1 MESGDD
7 AEFYRLVPVCERAIV
22 SKSDTLGINLQYN
35 IAHIQG
41 SATTNIVAN
50 TGNTIG
56 NYYVR
61 FKPNTALTFTNLS
74 SGTSTPSYSNTSFQ

>member
-22 SKSDTLGINLQYN
+22 SKADTLGIKLQYN

-41 SATTNIVAN
+41 STTTNIVAN

-61 FKPNTALTFTNLS
+61 FKPNTALTFINLS
-74 SGTSTPSYSNTSFQ
+74 SGTSTPSYTNTSFQ